1 VFVDEMEHE
10 NDIKVGELAEPGE
23 GVSTEALSQFD
34 ATGLG
39 PPVVIDGL
47 ASSSAHECDWLEVRV
62 LASAHLRAGGG
73 SHSPGSDL
81 GQ

>member
-1 VFVDEMEHE
+1 
-10 NDIKVGELAEPGE
+10 
-23 GVSTEALSQFD
+23 
-34 ATGLG
+34 
-39 PPVVIDGL
+39 VVIDGL

-81 GQ
+81 GE